1 MAGKPP
7 VVGLSHPGLRMSK
20 PMNDETAGISDTP
33 PASAAPETIDQFL
46 CFALYSA
53 SLAMTKLYQSRLKP
67 LGLTYPQ
74 YLVLLV
80 LWEKDN
86 LTVSEIG
93 ARVRLDS
100 GTLSQLLK
108 RLEGAGI
115 ISRQRDT
122 GNDER
127 RVFISLTEQGHQLK
141 IDAAGV
147 PADMVS
153 VMDTDCSELGDLT
166 TMVATLREK
175 LLKAVP

>member
-1 MAGKPP
+1 
-7 VVGLSHPGLRMSK
+7 MSK
-20 PMNDETAGISDTP
+20 NMNDETAGTSDTP
-33 PASAAPETIDQFL
+33 PAPAAPETIDQFL

-80 LWEKDN
+80 LWEKDR

-115 ISRQRDT
+115 INRQRDT

-141 IDAAGV
+141 VDAAGV

-153 VMDTDCSELGDLT
+153 VMDTDCSKLGELT

>member
-1 MAGKPP
+1 
-7 VVGLSHPGLRMSK
+7 MSK
-20 PMNDETAGISDTP
+20 DMNDQTPVMPDEP
-33 PASAAPETIDQFL
+33 PAGGAPETIDQFL

-86 LTVSEIG
+86 LTVSEVG

-108 RLEGAGI
+108 RLERSGI
-115 ISRQRDT
+115 ICRQRDT
-122 GNDER
+122 GHDER
-127 RVFISLTEQGHQLK
+127 RVRISLTEQGRQLK
-141 IDAAGV
+141 VTAAGV

-153 VMDTDCSELGDLT
+153 VMDTACSELGDLT
-166 TMVATLREK
+166 SRVATLREK
-175 LLKAVP
+175 LLRALP

>member
-1 MAGKPP
+1 MKE
-7 VVGLSHPGLRMSK
+7 L
-20 PMNDETAGISDTP
+20 NDEVCCVGPESE
-33 PASAAPETIDQFL
+33 APVTVDQFL

-74 YLVLLV
+74 YLVLLA

-86 LTVSEIG
+86 VTVSELG
-93 ARVRLDS
+93 ARVQLDS

-108 RLEGAGI
+108 RLEQSGI
-115 ISRQRDT
+115 ISRKRDV
-122 GNDER
+122 GGDER
-127 RVFISLTEQGHQLK
+127 RVLISVTEQGQQLK

-153 VMDTDCSELGDLT
+153 VMDTPYEELADLT
-166 TMVATLREK
+166 ARVATLRQK
-175 LLKAVP
+175 LINALP